1 MNKEQKQKKGNALAL
16 LPLGIFLILFIGSGI
31 ITGDFY
37 KMPTLVAFII
47 STGTAFLFNR
57 KESFNTKIEVFCKGG
72 GNKDIVLM
80 LIIFLFAGA
89 FSGVAKAMGG
99 VDSVVNLGLSILP
112 ANLLVTG
119 LFVIGCFISIS
130 MGTSVGTIAAIG
142 PIGVA
147 VAGKTGIPVA
157 LVLGAVVGGAMF
169 GDNLSMISDTTIA
182 ATRTQGCEMKDKFKV
197 NFLIVLP
204 AAILTIVLLTVMT
217 RGYAS
222 VSGDTYSFELIK
234 VLPYIFVL
242 IGAIFGVNVFL
253 LLGGGVILAGAVG
266 IATNS
271 LDLFGV
277 ITAISEGMSGMFELC
292 MISIVVGG
300 MVELIKFNGG
310 IDFVLNFIQD
320 RIKDKKGAE
329 LGIAALV
336 SIVDLCTANNTIA
349 IVMSGPLAKNIADEY
364 EIDPR
369 KSASI
374 LDIFSAVWQGMI
386 PYGAQLLTAAGFA
399 AISPFEIITYLH
411 YPILMFVCGILAIL
425 LGLPKIKSAKP
436 NSQEEIA

>member
-1 MNKEQKQKKGNALAL
+1 MNKEQRQKGNALAL
-16 LPLGIFLILFIGSGI
+16 LPLGVFLILFIGSGI

-47 STGTAFLFNR
+47 STGVAFLFNR
-57 KESFNTKIEVFCKGG
+57 KESFSTKMEVFCKGG
-72 GNKDIVLM
+72 GNKDIILM

-89 FSGVAKAMGG
+89 FSGVAKSMGG

-119 LFVIGCFISIS
+119 LFIIGCFISIS

-147 VAGKTGIPVA
+147 VASKTGIPVA

-182 ATRTQGCEMKDKFKV
+182 ATRTQGCEMRDKFKV
-197 NFLIVLP
+197 NFSIVLP
-204 AAILTIVLLTVMT
+204 AAIATIVLLTVMT
-217 RGYAS
+217 RGYTSISEEA
-222 VSGDTYSFELIK
+222 YSFELIK
-234 VLPYIFVL
+234 VLPYLFVL
-242 IGAIFGVNVFL
+242 IGAILGVNVFL
-253 LLGGGVILAGAVG
+253 LLGGGVILAGGIG
-266 IATNS
+266 IATGS
-271 LDLFGV
+271 LDIFGA
-277 ITAISEGMSGMFELC
+277 ITAISEGMSSMFELC

-320 RIKDKKGAE
+320 RIKNKKGAE
-329 LGIAALV
+329 FGIAALV

-349 IVMSGPLAKNIADEY
+349 IVMSGPLAKNIAEEY
-364 EIDPR
+364 NIEPR

-374 LDIFSAVWQGMI
+374 LDIFAAVWQGII
-386 PYGAQLLTAAGFA
+386 PYGAQLLTAAGLA
-399 AISPFEIITYLH
+399 SISPFEIIKYLH
-411 YPILMFVCGILAIL
+411 YPILMLVCGILAIS
-425 LGLPKIKSAKP
+425 LGLPKIKSKKID
-436 NSQEEIA
+436 SKKEIA